1 MIYLY
6 NLLIGYIN
14 NFFNRIKGEEMVKMK
29 TIINA
34 VLVVLLIAALASF
47 SIACGKQETA
57 KQETQAVE
65 EQVEET
71 TAIVQT
77 TEAEMV
83 AETTAEAELVVFND
97 SVLEKRVRA
106 AMSKPEGDITVAE
119 AEAVTLLDLE
129 NKDNKPD
136 ESIMDISA
144 LASFKNLKNLTISR
158 NNIKDLSSLA
168 EMNLEVF
175 YSMCGNQDITDL
187 SPLAGSTAMLDLTIL
202 NNANINDSNIGFIDG
217 MANIEMLWIQGASQ
231 LSDIS
236 VVSNFPKLWRIILT
250 NCNISD
256 ISPIAGLTN
265 LKELNLEGNPIKD
278 YSPLKDIYPN
288 LEKKDFELN

>member
-1 MIYLY
+1 
-6 NLLIGYIN
+6 
-14 NFFNRIKGEEMVKMK
+14 MVKMK

-34 VLVVLLIAALASF
+34 VLVILLIAALASF

-57 KQETQAVE
+57 TQETQAVD
-65 EQVEET
+65 EQAEET
-71 TAIVQT
+71 ASTMQI
-77 TEAEMV
+77 AE
-83 AETTAEAELVVFND
+83 AETTTQAELVVFND
-97 SVLEKRVRA
+97 PVLEERVRA
-106 AMSKPEGDITVAE
+106 AMNKPEGDITIAE
-119 AEAVTLLDLE
+119 AELVKVLDLA

-144 LASFKNLKNLTISR
+144 LASFKNLKNLTISL
-158 NNIKDLSSLA
+158 NNIKDLSPLVG
-168 EMNLEVF
+168 MNLEVF
-175 YSMCGNQDITDL
+175 YSMNGNQDITDF

-202 NNANINDSNIGFIDG
+202 SNENINDSNIGFIDG
-217 MANIEMLWIQGASQ
+217 MTNIEMLWIQGATQ

-236 VVSNFPKLWRIILT
+236 AVSNFPKLWRIILT

-265 LKELNLEGNPIKD
+265 LKELYLEGNPIKD